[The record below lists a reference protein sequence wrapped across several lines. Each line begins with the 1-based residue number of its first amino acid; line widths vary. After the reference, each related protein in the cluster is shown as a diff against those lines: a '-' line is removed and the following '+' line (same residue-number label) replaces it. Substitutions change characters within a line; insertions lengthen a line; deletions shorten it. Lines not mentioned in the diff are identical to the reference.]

1 MKKFFMLL
9 VVALTFTGVKAAED
23 VIWEGTYVDGIEI
36 SSTTIAT
43 FKAGDVLRVYITV
56 PGDGGNFKICF
67 KGAPD
72 WSETAIPSIDSQW
85 PWVNSGETY
94 KDFTLTQDDLTAM
107 TGKNI
112 YIYQGENSVI
122 TKITLITND
131 IEPTPEPEPVE
142 GEQIVW
148 EGNQAISWNTEVAPG
163 IQFET
168 TEGTFDGLK
177 KNDIIKFY
185 TTTTY
190 DEPQYVVTYKKGDGW
205 EWTDLVTTVADGII
219 SYTVTDETTA
229 TEIRERG
236 LILRGQ
242 AYTLTKITVTKQNTT
257 SINEHRV
264 SQAVADKK
272 IYNLQGM
279 EVKGISLKGIYV
291 RNGKKFVIK

>member
-1 MKKFFMLL
+1 MKKIFMLL
-9 VVALTFTGVKAAED
+9 VAALTFTGVKAAEN
-23 VIWEGTYVDGIEI
+23 VIWEDTYVDGIEI

-43 FKAGDVLRVYITV
+43 FEAGDVLRVYITV
-56 PGDGGNFKICF
+56 PESGGNFKICF
-67 KGAPD
+67 KGEPD
-72 WSETAIPSIDSQW
+72 WSETAIPSIDNQW
-85 PWVNSGETY
+85 PWVNAGETY

-131 IEPTPEPEPVE
+131 SEPEPVE

-148 EGNQAISWNTEVAPG
+148 EGNQPISWNTEVAPG

-190 DEPQYVVTYKKGDGW
+190 EEPQYVVTYKKGDGW
-205 EWTDLVTTVADGII
+205 EWTDLETTVADGII
-219 SYTVTDETTA
+219 SYTVTDEITA
-229 TEIRERG
+229 TEISERG

-242 AYTLTKITVTKQNTT
+242 AYTLTKITVTKENPTT
-257 SINEHRV
+257 INDHRV

-272 IYNLQGM
+272 TYNLQGM
-279 EVKGISLKGIYV
+279 EVKGVSLKGIYV
-291 RNGKKFVIK
+291 RNGKKCVIK

>member
-23 VIWEGTYVDGIEI
+23 VIWEDTYVDGIEI
-36 SSTTIAT
+36 PSTTIAT

-56 PGDGGNFKICF
+56 PESGGNFKICF
-67 KGAPD
+67 KGDPD
-72 WSETAIPSIDSQW
+72 WSETAIPSINNQW
-85 PWVNSGETY
+85 PWVNSDETY

-131 IEPTPEPEPVE
+131 IEPTPEPAV
-142 GEQIVW
+142 GEQTVW
-148 EGNQAISWNTEVAPG
+148 EGTEQISWNTEVAPG
-163 IQFET
+163 TQFET
-168 TEGTFDGLK
+168 PEGIFAGLEK
-177 KNDIIKFY
+177 DNVIRLY

-205 EWTDLVTTVADGII
+205 EWTDLETTVADGVI
-219 SYTVTDETTA
+219 SYTVADETTA
-229 TEIRERG
+229 TEISERG

-257 SINEHRV
+257 IINDHRV

-272 IYNLQGM
+272 VYNLQGM
-279 EVKGISLKGIYV
+279 EVKGVSLKGIYV

>member
-1 MKKFFMLL
+1 MLL

-36 SSTTIAT
+36 SSATIAT

-56 PGDGGNFKICF
+56 PDGGGNFKICF
-67 KGAPD
+67 KGDPD
-72 WSETAIPSIDSQW
+72 WSETAIPSINNQW
-85 PWVNSGETY
+85 PWVNSEETY

-112 YIYQGENSVI
+112 YIYQGDNSVI

-148 EGNQAISWNTEVAPG
+148 EGNQPISWNTEVAPG

-190 DEPQYVVTYKKGDGW
+190 EEPQYVVTYKKGDSW

-229 TEIRERG
+229 TEISERG

-257 SINEHRV
+257 NINDHRV

>member
-9 VVALTFTGVKAAED
+9 VVALTFTGVKAAEN

-36 SSTTIAT
+36 SSETIAT
-43 FKAGDVLRVYITV
+43 FEAGDVLRVYVTV
-56 PGDGGNFKICF
+56 PEGGGNFKICF
-67 KGAPD
+67 KGDPD
-72 WSETAIPSIDSQW
+72 WSETAIPSIDNQW
-85 PWVNSGETY
+85 PWVNSDETY

-112 YIYQGENSVI
+112 YIYQGDNSVI

-131 IEPTPEPEPVE
+131 TEPDPAE
-142 GEQIVW
+142 GEQTVW
-148 EGNQAISWNTEVAPG
+148 EGTEQISWNTEVAPG
-163 IQFET
+163 TQFET
-168 TEGTFDGLK
+168 PEGIFAGLEK
-177 KNDIIKFY
+177 GNVIRLY

-190 DEPQYVVTYKKGDGW
+190 DEPQYVVTYKKGDSW
-205 EWTDLVTTVADGII
+205 EWTDLETTVADGII

-229 TEIRERG
+229 TEISERG

-242 AYTLTKITVTKQNTT
+242 AYTLTKITVTKQNPTT
-257 SINEHRV
+257 INDHRV

-279 EVKGISLKGIYV
+279 EVQGVSLKGIYV

>member
-9 VVALTFTGVKAAED
+9 VAALTFTGVKAAEN

-36 SSTTIAT
+36 SSETIAT
-43 FKAGDVLRVYITV
+43 FEAGDVLRVYVTV
-56 PGDGGNFKICF
+56 PEDGANFKICF
-67 KGAPD
+67 KGDPD
-72 WSETAIPSIDSQW
+72 WSETAIPSIDNQW
-85 PWVNSGETY
+85 PWVNGGETY

-112 YIYQGENSVI
+112 YIYQGDNSVI
-122 TKITLITND
+122 TKITLITD
-131 IEPTPEPEPVE
+131 DTEPEPVE

-148 EGNQAISWNTEVAPG
+148 EGNQPISWNTEVAPG

-190 DEPQYVVTYKKGDGW
+190 DDPQYVVTYKKGDGW

-229 TEIRERG
+229 TEISERG

-242 AYTLTKITVTKQNTT
+242 AYTLTKITVTKQNTAT
-257 SINEHRV
+257 INDHLV

-272 IYNLQGM
+272 VYNLQGM
-279 EVKGISLKGIYV
+279 EVKGVSLKGIYV

>member
-9 VVALTFTGVKAAED
+9 VAALTFTGVKAAEN

-36 SSTTIAT
+36 SSETIAT
-43 FKAGDVLRVYITV
+43 FEAGDVLRVYVTV
-56 PGDGGNFKICF
+56 PEDGANFKICF
-67 KGAPD
+67 KGDPD
-72 WSETAIPSIDSQW
+72 WSETAIPSIDNQW
-85 PWVNSGETY
+85 PWVNSDETY

-112 YIYQGENSVI
+112 YIYQGDNSVI
-122 TKITLITND
+122 TKITLITD
-131 IEPTPEPEPVE
+131 DTEPEPVE

-148 EGNQAISWNTEVAPG
+148 EGNQPISWNTEVAPG

-190 DEPQYVVTYKKGDGW
+190 DDPQYVVTYKKGDGW

-229 TEIRERG
+229 TEISERG

-242 AYTLTKITVTKQNTT
+242 AYTLTKITVTKQNTAT
-257 SINEHRV
+257 INDHRV

-272 IYNLQGM
+272 VYNLQGM
-279 EVKGISLKGIYV
+279 EVKDVSLKGIYV